1 MKNNIYVG
9 EGFPSFPVST
19 YTISRTY
26 LLLTTEVKNMYLDSI
41 NFSIDVTDIKD
52 NKIMTTTE
60 IVEAD
65 GRELSLS
72 TLSKEAIK
80 VMRTE
85 RMMKWE
91 KQVDKEV
98 FYHLLDQYKDNLL
111 AVSSKV
117 IETVKEELK

>member
-1 MKNNIYVG
+1 MKNIYVG

-26 LLLTTEVKNMYLDSI
+26 LLLTTEVKKMYLDSI

-65 GRELSLS
+65 GRELNLS

-80 VMRTE
+80 VMRSE
-85 RMMKWE
+85 GMMKWE

-98 FYHLLDQYKDNLL
+98 FYHLLEEYKGKLL
-111 AVSSKV
+111 AVNSKV
-117 IETVKEELK
+117 IETVKEELN

>member
-1 MKNNIYVG
+1 MKNIHVG

-19 YTISRTY
+19 YTITRQY
-26 LLLTTEVKNMYLDSI
+26 LLLTTEVNNMYLDSI
-41 NFSIDVTDIKD
+41 NFSIDVTNIID

-80 VMRTE
+80 VMRSK
-85 RMMKWE
+85 RGMKWE
-91 KQVDKEV
+91 KQVSKDV
-98 FYHLLDQYKDNLL
+98 FLHLLDKYKGNLL
-111 AVSSKV
+111 DVNSKV
-117 IETVKEELK
+117 IDEALK